1 MAEEYNT
8 AYDEEEK
15 NTPAWYVVRVHTGFE
30 QPVKFGIEQAVQALH
45 LEEKIFEVIIPTEKQ
60 VRIKGG
66 RRVEKEERIYP
77 GYILVNMVI
86 DDQTWYA
93 INNIEHVSGFLGSR
107 SHAESLS
114 QDEVDLIK
122 ERMHGSAV
130 QHQMDYKIG
139 DSVKITEGPFAD
151 LDGKIGEIDA
161 NKGQITVLIPMFGR
175 ETPIKLDI
183 FQVRSV

>member
-1 MAEEYNT
+1 M
-8 AYDEEEK
+8 EEEH
-15 NTPAWYVVRVHTGFE
+15 NIIMGERQENAAAWYVVRVHTGFE
-30 QPVKFGIEQAVQALH
+30 QPVKFGIEQAIQALH
-45 LEEKIFEVIIPTEKQ
+45 LEDRIFEVIIPTEKQ
-60 VRIKGG
+60 VRIKGNK
-66 RRVEKEERIYP
+66 RVEKEERIYP

-114 QDEVDLIK
+114 QEEVDAIR
-122 ERMHGSAV
+122 ERMHSDTV
-130 QHQMDYKIG
+130 QHQMDYKVG